1 MEKFSSKC
9 SSCGYSYVF
18 SPEKQALACPQCGS
32 VCAINVPSAMAKKEL
47 TPESN
52 VKRNSDASAVYECEN
67 CGAKTNVDESNVSGV
82 CPYCGS
88 TNLHSLAD
96 AIKFEPDAIVPF
108 QISKQKAREKYK
120 EWLKTRKFVP
130 NKLKNSAKINKMEG
144 CYFPCWNYDFN
155 VQSAYHGVGV
165 NTHTKTV
172 YRNVNGQ
179 HVPHSETYETRH
191 PFSGNRFDVFNDYLV
206 SANSQISQNELT
218 ARGNFG
224 LQNLKVYSPEF
235 LLGFLSSGFSNG
247 LQEGFDM
254 AKEDVKMEIVSR
266 VKREH
271 SYDDYEKF
279 SVRSV
284 FNSVMWRYIYL
295 PVWICNFNYQKKQ
308 YRFLV
313 NGYSGYVTGKVPR
326 SGWKIFGLVF
336 GILLAIGAV
345 VLLALKF
352 S

>member
-1 MEKFSSKC
+1 MGNFSSKC

-96 AIKFEPDAIVPF
+96 NIKFEPDAIVPF

-218 ARGNFG
+218 ALGNFG

>member
-18 SPEKQALACPQCGS
+18 NPETQTLVCPQCGGMS
-32 VCAINVPSAMAKKEL
+32 SINVSLAPQKKEL
-47 TPESN
+47 TPQSF
-52 VKRNSDASAVYECEN
+52 VKQNEDATPVYECEN
-67 CGAKTNVDESNVSGV
+67 CGAKTNVNENSVSGV

-96 AIKFEPDAIVPF
+96 NIKFEPDAIVPF

-191 PFSGNRFDVFNDYLV
+191 P
-206 SANSQISQNELT
+206 
-218 ARGNFG
+218 
-224 LQNLKVYSPEF
+224 
-235 LLGFLSSGFSNG
+235 
-247 LQEGFDM
+247 
-254 AKEDVKMEIVSR
+254 
-266 VKREH
+266 
-271 SYDDYEKF
+271 
-279 SVRSV
+279 
-284 FNSVMWRYIYL
+284 
-295 PVWICNFNYQKKQ
+295 
-308 YRFLV
+308 
-313 NGYSGYVTGKVPR
+313 
-326 SGWKIFGLVF
+326 
-336 GILLAIGAV
+336 
-345 VLLALKF
+345 
-352 S
+352 

>member
-18 SPEKQALACPQCGS
+18 NPETQTLVCPQCGGIS
-32 VCAINVPSAMAKKEL
+32 SINVSLAPQKKEL
-47 TPESN
+47 TPQSF
-52 VKRNSDASAVYECEN
+52 VKQNEDATPVYECEN
-67 CGAKTNVDESNVSGV
+67 CGAKTNVNENSVSGV

-96 AIKFEPDAIVPF
+96 NIKFEPDAIVPF

-206 SANSQISQNELT
+206 SANSQISQAELT
-218 ARGNFG
+218 ALGNFG
-224 LQNLKVYSPEF
+224 LQNLKVYRPEF
-235 LLGFLSSGFSNG
+235 LLGFLSSGFNTG
-247 LQEGFDM
+247 LQDGFDM

-271 SYDDYEKF
+271 SYDSYEKF

>member
-18 SPEKQALACPQCGS
+18 NPETQTLVCPQCGGMS
-32 VCAINVPSAMAKKEL
+32 SINASLAAQKKEL
-47 TPESN
+47 TPQSF
-52 VKRNSDASAVYECEN
+52 VKQNEDATPVYECEN
-67 CGAKTNVDESNVSGV
+67 CGAKTNVNENSVSGV

-96 AIKFEPDAIVPF
+96 NIKFEPDAIVPF

-165 NTHTKTV
+165 NTHTKIV

-179 HVPHSETYETRH
+179 RVPHSETYETRH

-218 ARGNFG
+218 ALGNFG

-235 LLGFLSSGFSNG
+235 LLGFLSSGFNTG
-247 LQEGFDM
+247 LQDGFDM

-271 SYDDYEKF
+271 RYDNYENF
-279 SVRSV
+279 SVRSA

>member
-1 MEKFSSKC
+1 MENFSSKC

-108 QISKQKAREKYK
+108 QISKSKAREKYK

-130 NKLKNSAKINKMEG
+130 NKLKSAAKINKMEG

-165 NTHTKTV
+165 NRHTKTV

-179 HVPHSETYETRH
+179 RVSHSETYETHH
-191 PFSGNRFDVFNDYLV
+191 PFSGSRFDVFDNYLM

-218 ARGNFG
+218 ALGNFG
-224 LQNLKVYSPEF
+224 LQTLKVYSPEF
-235 LLGFLSSGFSNG
+235 LLGFLSSGFSVD
-247 LQEGFDM
+247 LQEGFKT
-254 AKEDVKMEIVSR
+254 AKEDAKLEIVSR
-266 VKREH
+266 IKREH
-271 SYDDYEKF
+271 NYDDYEKF

>member
-108 QISKQKAREKYK
+108 QISKSKAREKYK

-165 NTHTKTV
+165 NHHTKTV

-179 HVPHSETYETRH
+179 RVSHSETYETHH
-191 PFSGNRFDVFNDYLV
+191 PFSGSRFDVFDNYLM

-218 ARGNFG
+218 ALGNFG
-224 LQNLKVYSPEF
+224 LQTLKVYSPEF
-235 LLGFLSSGFSNG
+235 LLGFLSSGFSVD
-247 LQEGFDM
+247 LQEGFKT
-254 AKEDVKMEIVSR
+254 AKEDAKLEIVSR
-266 VKREH
+266 IKREH

>member
-218 ARGNFG
+218 ALGNFG